1 MPPFTATPLSVPISP
16 SLPAPTQLV
25 EDLAFT
31 VGNLSD
37 DILSGMELYELLEL
51 VINAR
56 DTITLSP
63 SPPIQFIAPSNFFST
78 PQSPLLT
85 AQSTFFTPK
94 MDRVRSISLSGD
106 VMTFTEHLKFL
117 DSQDSFDIIFG
128 DDPTMLNLIPHKRGQ
143 CATENTEYLIQK

>member
-63 SPPIQFIAPSNFFST
+63 YSPIKFITPSSLLST
-78 PQSPLLT
+78 PQSHPPT
-85 AQSTFFTPK
+85 AQFTSFNQK
-94 MDRVRSISLSGD
+94 MNRV
-106 VMTFTEHLKFL
+106 
-117 DSQDSFDIIFG
+117 
-128 DDPTMLNLIPHKRGQ
+128 
-143 CATENTEYLIQK
+143 